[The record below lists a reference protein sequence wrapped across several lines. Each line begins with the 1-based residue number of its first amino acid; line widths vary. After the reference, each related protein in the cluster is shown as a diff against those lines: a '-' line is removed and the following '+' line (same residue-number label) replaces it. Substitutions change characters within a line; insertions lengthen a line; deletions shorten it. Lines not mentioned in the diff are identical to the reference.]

1 MSAKEMFEQLGFE
14 CERLNHVVIY
24 ELIGDYEIYVAFL
37 YKNKKIES
45 TYKVGFYGKYAK
57 EINEAIHQQLLE
69 LGWLDE

>member
-14 CERLNHVVIY
+14 CERLSHAVIY

-37 YKNKKIES
+37 YKNKEIES

-57 EINEAIHQQLLE
+57 EINEAIHQQLKE
-69 LGWLDE
+69 LHWIED